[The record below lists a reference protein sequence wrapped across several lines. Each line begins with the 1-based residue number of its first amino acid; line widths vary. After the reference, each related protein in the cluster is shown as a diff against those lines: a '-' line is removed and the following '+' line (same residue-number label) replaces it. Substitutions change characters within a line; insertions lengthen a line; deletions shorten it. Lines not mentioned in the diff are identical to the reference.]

1 MNFKGSG
8 WSRST
13 HSLEGVITK
22 AAIHPHVDL
31 SDCWS
36 PIVPILVDSEPRVE
50 PVDNQDSR
58 GPQITRHVANALLER
73 AIRPSHVDLV
83 GHDLPARSISIKTPP
98 ELPRA

>member
-13 HSLEGVITK
+13 HSLEGGITK

-36 PIVPILVDSEPRVE
+36 PIVPILVDSEPRVK
-50 PVDNQDSR
+50 PVIGLQKIGFLVFKSR
-58 GPQITRHVANALLER
+58 IGTPG
-73 AIRPSHVDLV
+73 V
-83 GHDLPARSISIKTPP
+83 GGSS
-98 ELPRA
+98 